1 MTIFVSN
8 LSFNIEDDDLQG
20 FFIDFGKVSSAR
32 VIIDKHTNR
41 SRGFGFVEMPDRQE
55 ALAAITALDGGI
67 ADGRAVRVSE
77 AKPSEQPREK
87 RVSFSK

>member
-55 ALAAITALDGGI
+55 ALAAITALDGGYC
-67 ADGRAVRVSE
+67 RRTRSSR
-77 AKPSEQPREK
+77 K
-87 RVSFSK
+87 